1 MIISLDR
8 RLFKEDPVYRFSRS
22 FKCTPDTWRNV
33 WRKHKILDYSEDEA
47 YEYLVF
53 ILRVNIRKERFKRWV
68 KRTEAYNK
76 AQVAIKKGATQV
88 KKEYFGNLQEFVL
101 REITKNDI

>member
-1 MIISLDR
+1 MLISLNR

-22 FKCTPDTWRNV
+22 FKCHPDIWRNV
-33 WRKHKILDYSEDEA
+33 WRKHKILDYTEDEA

-53 ILRVNIRKERFKRWV
+53 ILRINIRKERFKRWV

-76 AQVAIKKGATQV
+76 AQLALNKGA
-88 KKEYFGNLQEFVL
+88 KEVTKDYFGNIQEFVI
-101 REITKNDI
+101 REIQKND